1 MSSNYKSIDARFME
15 ELKQKNDIVDVIS
28 GYASLDRKGNTH
40 WACCPFHHE
49 RTPSFAVNQG
59 EQFYHCFGCGVSGDV
74 VKFVKEI
81 ENTDFIGAVRILASR
96 AKMEVPENNFRKRL
110 FEDIEYVEQRLERIR
125 ECFDMTDEPELV
137 DALIYEELA
146 LKARYAYLLRIAK
159 ENNIR
164 CKISIS
170 Q

>member
-1 MSSNYKSIDARFME
+1 MK
-15 ELKQKNDIVDVIS
+15 LLHK
-28 GYASLDRKGNTH
+28 T
-40 WACCPFHHE
+40 
-49 RTPSFAVNQG
+49 
-59 EQFYHCFGCGVSGDV
+59 
-74 VKFVKEI
+74 
-81 ENTDFIGAVRILASR
+81 
-96 AKMEVPENNFRKRL
+96 EVPENNFRKHL

>member
-1 MSSNYKSIDARFME
+1 MK
-15 ELKQKNDIVDVIS
+15 LLHK
-28 GYASLDRKGNTH
+28 T
-40 WACCPFHHE
+40 
-49 RTPSFAVNQG
+49 
-59 EQFYHCFGCGVSGDV
+59 
-74 VKFVKEI
+74 
-81 ENTDFIGAVRILASR
+81 
-96 AKMEVPENNFRKRL
+96 EVPEINFRKRL

>member
-1 MSSNYKSIDARFME
+1 
-15 ELKQKNDIVDVIS
+15 
-28 GYASLDRKGNTH
+28 
-40 WACCPFHHE
+40 
-49 RTPSFAVNQG
+49 
-59 EQFYHCFGCGVSGDV
+59 
-74 VKFVKEI
+74 
-81 ENTDFIGAVRILASR
+81 
-96 AKMEVPENNFRKRL
+96 
-110 FEDIEYVEQRLERIR
+110 
-125 ECFDMTDEPELV
+125 MTDEPELV

>member
-1 MSSNYKSIDARFME
+1 MKR
-15 ELKQKNDIVDVIS
+15 LHK
-28 GYASLDRKGNTH
+28 T
-40 WACCPFHHE
+40 
-49 RTPSFAVNQG
+49 
-59 EQFYHCFGCGVSGDV
+59 
-74 VKFVKEI
+74 
-81 ENTDFIGAVRILASR
+81 
-96 AKMEVPENNFRKRL
+96 EVPENNFRKHL
-110 FEDIEYVEQRLERIR
+110 FEDIEYVEQRLERVR

-159 ENNIR
+159 ENNIN

>member
-1 MSSNYKSIDARFME
+1 MKLLNK
-15 ELKQKNDIVDVIS
+15 
-28 GYASLDRKGNTH
+28 
-40 WACCPFHHE
+40 P
-49 RTPSFAVNQG
+49 
-59 EQFYHCFGCGVSGDV
+59 
-74 VKFVKEI
+74 
-81 ENTDFIGAVRILASR
+81 
-96 AKMEVPENNFRKRL
+96 EVHENNLRKRL
-110 FEDIEYVEQRLERIR
+110 FDDIAYVENRLERIR

-159 ENNIR
+159 ENKIS

>member
-1 MSSNYKSIDARFME
+1 MK
-15 ELKQKNDIVDVIS
+15 LLHK
-28 GYASLDRKGNTH
+28 T
-40 WACCPFHHE
+40 
-49 RTPSFAVNQG
+49 
-59 EQFYHCFGCGVSGDV
+59 
-74 VKFVKEI
+74 
-81 ENTDFIGAVRILASR
+81 
-96 AKMEVPENNFRKRL
+96 EVPENNFRKRL
-110 FEDIEYVEQRLERIR
+110 FEDIEYVEQRLEHIR